1 MSVVRRHCAD
11 RLPGTCRIS
20 SAGTAELGLY
30 QPTYSI
36 ESPDYIRA
44 VVTGP
49 ADDKNILKPTMLKKA
64 GDCTL

>member
-1 MSVVRRHCAD
+1 
-11 RLPGTCRIS
+11 
-20 SAGTAELGLY
+20 LY

-64 GDCTL
+64 GDCTLKRGPRAEREPLYADKVRHYTRQL